1 MTPGQRELRLARAYL
16 NRVAEPPAA
25 ALSEL
30 ITEVG
35 PVRAARLVAARKVSD
50 RVAAESSARRDDDRA
65 QADLSAIAALGGR
78 LVIPEDA
85 EWPTEAFSCFAT
97 PTAQADARWRAP
109 VALWVRGAGRLDEL
123 TERAVAVVGAS
134 VS

>member
-65 QADLSAIAALGGR
+65 LADLSAIAALRG
-78 LVIPEDA
+78 
-85 EWPTEAFSCFAT
+85 
-97 PTAQADARWRAP
+97 P
-109 VALWVRGAGRLDEL
+109 VGD
-123 TERAVAVVGAS
+123 S
-134 VS
+134 